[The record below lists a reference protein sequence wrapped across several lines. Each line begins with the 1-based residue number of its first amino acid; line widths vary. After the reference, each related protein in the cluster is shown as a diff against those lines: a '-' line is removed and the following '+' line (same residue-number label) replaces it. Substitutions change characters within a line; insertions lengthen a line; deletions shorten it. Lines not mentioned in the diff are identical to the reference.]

1 MTTLFKETEIL
12 LKKIK
17 RDFSGLLSLYYSD
30 RDRYENIK
38 YKISQL
44 SNKIDIIKIE
54 EKLNKIE
61 NIKKNDEE
69 HTKKEKESENNTILV
84 KKENKV
90 LFVLGNRIE
99 KIDIKLENIKKVKSS
114 YSEIKT
120 QLNDA
125 FVDKLKKGVLNIAEI
140 EIDTFS
146 DFIKC
151 LNNEDLIIVD
161 SKSHS
166 YRYYNETATIIVFY
180 VANSIF
186 YLDCFKNLEILNSIS
201 DYLHNKKILMTFD
214 SSKSLKFFFQH
225 YYEISSNYLK
235 KSVIYVDW
243 RIRPINETLTNIIRC
258 DIEIILSALI
268 DNRELKMKEVVE
280 CEPVDI
286 LQLFQATK
294 LSKTNFELFCKMLKL
309 RDYLAKEFNES
320 PDFIITIPKISA
332 LINFEPKDEDDIK
345 KCLNLMSPVVRSNI
359 KDFLNLFTLRDKFSI
374 KRLKTPFENSKDVIE
389 DINSENKIE
398 SSEEQGKSGI
408 VFKNK
413 KMKYTIEKKD
423 FF

>member
-345 KCLNLMSPVVRSNI
+345 KCL
-359 KDFLNLFTLRDKFSI
+359 T
-374 KRLKTPFENSKDVIE
+374 FE
-389 DINSENKIE
+389 
-398 SSEEQGKSGI
+398 Q
-408 VFKNK
+408 
-413 KMKYTIEKKD
+413 
-423 FF
+423 